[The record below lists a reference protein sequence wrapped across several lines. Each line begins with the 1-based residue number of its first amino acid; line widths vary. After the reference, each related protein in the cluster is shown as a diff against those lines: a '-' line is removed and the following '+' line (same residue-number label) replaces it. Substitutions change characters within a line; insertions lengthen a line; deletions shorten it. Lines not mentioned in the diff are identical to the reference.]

1 MEESSHHF
9 YFQKQKKKK
18 EKREERLIK
27 MAAKQYN
34 SNVTFIN
41 LFIISYNPTSAS
53 ILVPESAHDI
63 L

>member
-1 MEESSHHF
+1 MEESLHHF
-9 YFQKQKKKK
+9 YFQKQKKK

-34 SNVTFIN
+34 SNVTFID

>member
-1 MEESSHHF
+1 
-9 YFQKQKKKK
+9 
-18 EKREERLIK
+18 